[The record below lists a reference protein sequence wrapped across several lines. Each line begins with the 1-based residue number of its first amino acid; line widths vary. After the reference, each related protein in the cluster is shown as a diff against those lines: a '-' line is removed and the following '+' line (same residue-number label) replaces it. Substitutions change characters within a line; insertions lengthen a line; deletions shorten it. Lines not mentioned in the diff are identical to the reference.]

1 MFTQM
6 SRFQAQRQL
15 RSQIPLTED
24 QIRQAA
30 PSVFAAEA
38 HDSRSSRYTYI
49 PTSDILTGLRAQ
61 GFEVFSAAQ
70 ARCRSEDRREHTKHL
85 LRLRHVGEAGRVA
98 KLNDSHTEICLL
110 NSHDGTSSYQMF
122 AGVFRLVCLNGM
134 MVCDSTVGAVKVP
147 HTGKVQDRVIA
158 GAFEILDGCTR
169 IVESQETMRSL
180 TLDRDEQALF
190 AKTALSLRY
199 DEDTQHTPIEAD
211 QLLRPRRMADN
222 TPDLWATFNRVQEN
236 MVKGGVSGRNANNR
250 PTTTR
255 EIRGIDQNVKINKAL
270 WALAEGMAALKAG
283 KA

>member
-158 GAFEILDGCTR
+158 GAFEILEGCTR

-222 TPDLWATFNRVQEN
+222 TPDLWATFNRVQES

>member
-6 SRFQAQRQL
+6 SRFRPQHQV
-15 RSQIPLTED
+15 RSQSPLTHD
-24 QIRQAA
+24 QIRRVA

-38 HDSRSSRYTYI
+38 HDSRSSRYAYI

-70 ARCRSEDRREHTKHL
+70 ARCRSEERRDHTKHL
-85 LRLRHVGEAGRVA
+85 LRLRHVGEAGKVM
-98 KLNDSHTEICLL
+98 KLNDSQTEICLL
-110 NSHDGTSSYQMF
+110 NSHDGSSSYQMF

-147 HTGKVQDRVIA
+147 HTGKVQDRVIE
-158 GAFEILDGCTR
+158 GAYEILDGCTR
-169 IVESQETMRSL
+169 IVESQETMRAL
-180 TLDRDEQALF
+180 TLDRAEADLF
-190 AKTALSLRY
+190 AKAAITIRY
-199 DEDTQHTPIEAD
+199 DDGAQHAPIEAE
-211 QLLRPRRMADN
+211 QLLRARRSADD

-236 MVKGGVSGRNANNR
+236 MIKGGLRGRNASNR

-255 EIRGIDQNVKINKAL
+255 EIQGIDQNVKVNKAL
-270 WALAEGMAALKAG
+270 WQLAEGMAALKAG

>member
-211 QLLRPRRMADN
+211 QLLRPRRKADN
-222 TPDLWATFNRVQEN
+222 TPDLWTTFNRVQEN

-255 EIRGIDQNVKINKAL
+255 EIRGIAQNLKINKAL